1 MLSVELPYSWFP
13 RAMSS
18 DMKTISWLSSPCSA
32 EKLTSV
38 ETHFLPVAC
47 QGHQAEGIVNLLAR
61 FTGPRAGSRGLGC
74 DPRARWPG
82 GLKAL
87 VLNPFDTGARGET

>member
-1 MLSVELPYSWFP
+1 MLSIELPYSWFP

-18 DMKTISWLSSPCSA
+18 DTKTISWLSSPCSA

-38 ETHFLPVAC
+38 ETHFLPAAC
-47 QGHQAEGIVNLLAR
+47 QGHQAEGGVNLLAR
-61 FTGPRAGSRGLGC
+61 FTGPQAGSRGLGC

-87 VLNPFDTGARGET
+87 ILNLFDTRARGET